1 MTMLSPAA
9 TFHAELREQLASVGR
24 ALSTQRAL
32 LWLTRGAAAGSVI
45 VLGIVIW
52 AWTRDGVSSLPL
64 GGIVALP
71 FVLGLIV
78 ALATLL
84 VKQDNR
90 ELARRIDR
98 AAHLQE
104 RSTTALEL
112 GARGDEFPLAVAQ
125 MRDAVE
131 HLRRVDM
138 LHAFP
143 LRAPKNELLTIFFV
157 TLIAVLVGVSPN
169 PWLLRARASNPA
181 ITTAREEAQRVERL
195 ADSIQSQ
202 NPDIDMLRQLVSQ
215 GARTM
220 DARSNEPDAALN
232 ALQDLEDQIRQMS
245 AGDDQLASALSAI
258 ASALAQDPATQ
269 QLANAINTGDM
280 RQIAQATKDLAQHVD
295 QLSSTDK
302 ARVGQVL
309 RDASGRATRSSQSVA
324 NELSAAASALQSN
337 AGSDSSDPSASPYG
351 QESASSG
358 QYNQSAQDALNQ
370 LSDSAAAAGE
380 RQRAQSQLESSR
392 NALERALG
400 RTQSRSSSS
409 SNSSGRSN
417 SSSSGQRSQTS
428 NGNGSADQGQNG
440 SQGQTGDG
448 SESGADSQPG
458 GSSPGQDGSNGQT
471 GEGSGYSTGGQSPT
485 HTAGTDPSL
494 DMITRPE
501 QVPSNGQAQ
510 PDVSSVNPYL
520 ENAGQSSATTSDESV
535 QPSYSRK
542 PTQGNESGTI
552 PLGLRDLV
560 KDYFSSLDQNQ

>member
-280 RQIAQATKDLAQHVD
+280 R
-295 QLSSTDK
+295 
-302 ARVGQVL
+302 
-309 RDASGRATRSSQSVA
+309 
-324 NELSAAASALQSN
+324 
-337 AGSDSSDPSASPYG
+337 
-351 QESASSG
+351 
-358 QYNQSAQDALNQ
+358 
-370 LSDSAAAAGE
+370 
-380 RQRAQSQLESSR
+380 
-392 NALERALG
+392 
-400 RTQSRSSSS
+400 
-409 SNSSGRSN
+409 
-417 SSSSGQRSQTS
+417 
-428 NGNGSADQGQNG
+428 
-440 SQGQTGDG
+440 
-448 SESGADSQPG
+448 
-458 GSSPGQDGSNGQT
+458 
-471 GEGSGYSTGGQSPT
+471 
-485 HTAGTDPSL
+485 
-494 DMITRPE
+494 
-501 QVPSNGQAQ
+501 
-510 PDVSSVNPYL
+510 
-520 ENAGQSSATTSDESV
+520 
-535 QPSYSRK
+535 
-542 PTQGNESGTI
+542 
-552 PLGLRDLV
+552 
-560 KDYFSSLDQNQ
+560 